1 MMQQKKGLGKGLD
14 ILFSSNAD
22 VLTESIK
29 NVDVHLIDT
38 NAEQPRKD
46 FDVEKLRE
54 LAASIQRHG
63 MVQPIVVRKNGGRFI
78 IIAGER
84 RFRAAHIAG
93 LSTVPVIIKE
103 LADDESM
110 EVALIE
116 NIQREDLNPV
126 EEAMAI
132 RFLMQRHDLTQQE
145 VAERL
150 GKSRPAIANS
160 LRLLALPDSVLTLL
174 RESKIQAGHARALAA
189 LKDEKTQEQIAQ
201 EIVEKGLSV
210 RDVEQMVKLINEPQ
224 QEEKKEKKTSAK
236 RSPEILAATRRFR
249 EKLNTKVTINGTED
263 SGKIIIDYYSKE
275 DLQSIYELISR

>member
-103 LADDESM
+103 LADDES
-110 EVALIE
+110 
-116 NIQREDLNPV
+116 
-126 EEAMAI
+126 
-132 RFLMQRHDLTQQE
+132 
-145 VAERL
+145 
-150 GKSRPAIANS
+150 S
-160 LRLLALPDSVLTLL
+160 
-174 RESKIQAGHARALAA
+174 
-189 LKDEKTQEQIAQ
+189 
-201 EIVEKGLSV
+201 
-210 RDVEQMVKLINEPQ
+210 
-224 QEEKKEKKTSAK
+224 
-236 RSPEILAATRRFR
+236 
-249 EKLNTKVTINGTED
+249 
-263 SGKIIIDYYSKE
+263 
-275 DLQSIYELISR
+275 